1 MSHQPIKS
9 LCCSDTTPRTGGW
22 DRFPMVLKRVWVR
35 HELAMNAV
43 GGILF
48 QLQHTMLDQE
58 VLPHSE
64 WTIYD
69 PQSSKCVEYLTLDSS
84 TLENL
89 DVLRNEGGDR
99 RGTLIEF
106 VDHCS
111 TKFGKRMLEHWLSH
125 PLRKVDL
132 IQLRQDAVQY
142 LMDDSGYWYDE
153 LDICGK
159 LGALPDMER
168 ICQSLAALGT
178 KDRKVDQ
185 AVMCEQIWDQIKVRK
200 LLAALDAFEE
210 VQAIYDEIEQHRSH
224 IDSKLIDDITTVVE
238 RTDPEYDLNHDP
250 DGSSRVFHRHHVPE
264 FGTVI
269 QKFRRSFNQ
278 ELAEKDGIIQP
289 TKGED
294 EDFDKV
300 SKALDK
306 NTRSLYQILDGVH
319 KRFRSLGPLWEKIKF
334 AGEKRGLKVERAF
347 LIEIPKKLN
356 ADIPLDWHHRESLK
370 YVHRYQTDEIIGLV
384 KKRQKLHEEEEM
396 LLRDSARR
404 AFCRF
409 ATNGELWKKVI
420 GNLAT
425 LDCLLSLSR
434 VSQMAMLGPMTRPE
448 FVAEKGQRPF
458 LEIRGGRH
466 PCINEQQLNTMG
478 QQGNE

>member
-1 MSHQPIKS
+1 
-9 LCCSDTTPRTGGW
+9 
-22 DRFPMVLKRVWVR
+22 
-35 HELAMNAV
+35 MNAV

-48 QLQHTMLDQE
+48 QLQHAILDQE

-64 WTIYD
+64 WIIYD
-69 PQSSKCVEYLTLDSS
+69 PHSAKCVEYLTLDGS
-84 TLENL
+84 TLGNL
-89 DVLRNEGGDR
+89 EILRNEDGDR

-111 TKFGKRMLEHWLSH
+111 TKFGKRMLEHWLAH

-224 IDSKLIDDITTVVE
+224 IDSKLIDDITTVIE
-238 RTDPEYDLNHDP
+238 RTDPQYDLVEDDLDDL
-250 DGSSRVFHRHHVPE
+250 DGDSKSEESSEFGITLKGRSRVFHRRHVPE

-269 QKFRRSFNQ
+269 QKFKRSFDR

-300 SKALDK
+300 TKALDR
-306 NTRSLYQILDGVH
+306 NTRALYQILDDIQ
-319 KRFRSLGPLWEKIKF
+319 KQFRSHGVLWKKIKF
-334 AGEKRGLKVERAF
+334 QGEKRGTKVEKAF

-356 ADIPLDWHHRESLK
+356 ANVPDDWHERAGTK
-370 YVHRYQTDEIIGLV
+370 TVDRYQSDEIIGLV

-404 AFCRF
+404 AFYRF

-420 GNLAT
+420 DNLAT

-434 VSQMAMLGPMTRPE
+434 VSQMAMVGPMSRPQ
-448 FVAEKGQRPF
+448 FVDEKGQRPF
-458 LEIRGGRH
+458 LEIRDGRH
-466 PCINEQQLNTMG
+466 PCIDEQQLNTMG